1 MKENLK
7 AYIDLT
13 RLQFFFVWPI
23 LFCSGLFLAFQY
35 DDGFSWLLIIKVALI
50 GFLGFEAGLVL
61 NDIVDGDVDKKDVE
75 FDKLTKYW
83 RAFGERPI
91 PHGLITQQK
100 ATLLF
105 TLLVAVTTILIFTLP
120 APQSFYVFG
129 IMISCYCLETFY
141 QIKKRKQTFPFAQLI
156 GRVDFTLFPL
166 AGYLCFGAPGSNVL
180 LFGFFF
186 YPLAQAH
193 LGVNDM
199 SDVANDKVKEMNTIP
214 VMYGLKGTTY
224 WILLFSTIHFAA
236 AMIFLTV
243 LGALAIAGFT
253 AGLLLISAGNYM
265 ILKGKNAES
274 AMKALP
280 LFHLAMLIYAI
291 SIVLD
296 YVA

>member
-1 MKENLK
+1 
-7 AYIDLT
+7 
-13 RLQFFFVWPI
+13 
-23 LFCSGLFLAFQY
+23 
-35 DDGFSWLLIIKVALI
+35 
-50 GFLGFEAGLVL
+50 
-61 NDIVDGDVDKKDVE
+61 
-75 FDKLTKYW
+75 
-83 RAFGERPI
+83 
-91 PHGLITQQK
+91 
-100 ATLLF
+100 
-105 TLLVAVTTILIFTLP
+105 
-120 APQSFYVFG
+120 
-129 IMISCYCLETFY
+129 
-141 QIKKRKQTFPFAQLI
+141 
-156 GRVDFTLFPL
+156 
-166 AGYLCFGAPGSNVL
+166 
-180 LFGFFF
+180 
-186 YPLAQAH
+186 
-193 LGVNDM
+193 M

-274 AMKALP
+274 AMNALP